1 MDEHD
6 AIEAVSENALAYT
19 TLPYE
24 MKANREVVM
33 ATVMKDGYM
42 LKSVSPTF
50 KGDKEI
56 VMAAVKNYGLAI
68 ISASHEMKQDKDVAM
83 AAVMNNGKALNYISS
98 TLKGDKDV
106 VMAALRN
113 NGDVFFAA
121 SHDLQRNQKMIE
133 FAIEHGHVP
142 TREQTAILLR
152 PYDQFERGVKQDLQ
166 QRYETATQRQEYKK
180 SKGAE
185 EPTRLHTSKVG
196 ILNNQGPN
204 ISNKIMQ
211 TIRSFGPTKGG
222 KRTRRNKRKTR
233 R

>member
-1 MDEHD
+1 
-6 AIEAVSENALAYT
+6 
-19 TLPYE
+19 
-24 MKANREVVM
+24 
-33 ATVMKDGYM
+33 
-42 LKSVSPTF
+42 
-50 KGDKEI
+50 
-56 VMAAVKNYGLAI
+56 
-68 ISASHEMKQDKDVAM
+68 
-83 AAVMNNGKALNYISS
+83 
-98 TLKGDKDV
+98 
-106 VMAALRN
+106 MAALRN
-113 NGDVFFAA
+113 TGDVFFAA
-121 SHDLQRNQKMIE
+121 SHELQRNQKMIQ

-142 TREQTAILLR
+142 TQEQTEILSF
-152 PYDQFERGVKQDLQ
+152 DQFERGVQQDLQ

-204 ISNKIMQ
+204 ISNKIMR

>member
-1 MDEHD
+1 
-6 AIEAVSENALAYT
+6 
-19 TLPYE
+19 
-24 MKANREVVM
+24 
-33 ATVMKDGYM
+33 
-42 LKSVSPTF
+42 
-50 KGDKEI
+50 
-56 VMAAVKNYGLAI
+56 
-68 ISASHEMKQDKDVAM
+68 
-83 AAVMNNGKALNYISS
+83 
-98 TLKGDKDV
+98 
-106 VMAALRN
+106 
-113 NGDVFFAA
+113 
-121 SHDLQRNQKMIE
+121 MIE